1 MNDHRL
7 LSMTMDCPWKPYR
20 DELVRIVLLFKKF
33 KLGKLK
39 FHMPRSPGNHST
51 SITLTTLGLLSYC
64 PLERS
69 GEEPTRI
76 MRLICALLVVICT
89 EIMDIMPGLQER
101 VRPALSSIGS
111 RDARMA

>member
-39 FHMPRSPGNHST
+39 FHMPRSPGNH
-51 SITLTTLGLLSYC
+51 
-64 PLERS
+64 
-69 GEEPTRI
+69 
-76 MRLICALLVVICT
+76 
-89 EIMDIMPGLQER
+89 
-101 VRPALSSIGS
+101 
-111 RDARMA
+111 